1 MWILVRLHITGTL
14 LHKADQLEADQ
25 LEADQLEPGRA
36 LTGEIPRQPSRRAGI
51 AQIERR
57 AGGESS
63 ERYPLCS
70 LCGV

>member
-14 LHKADQLEADQ
+14 LHKADQ